1 MVDTFAIDR
10 LGSRFE
16 HRILVFENGY
26 AMITLTDEQHDRLR
40 KEAIMSYTQEEFDE
54 FYGRLSLRWETIQDY
69 SKSILEEEKK
79 EG

>member
-1 MVDTFAIDR
+1 MAKQFAIDR

-16 HRILVFENGY
+16 HRVLVFENGY
-26 AMITLTDEQHDRLR
+26 AMITLTDEQYDRLR
-40 KEAIMSYTQEEFDE
+40 EEAIMSYTQEEFDE

-69 SKSILEEEKK
+69 SKSILEEENK